1 MGAGNWHF
9 HIASFDTHSD
19 FGRSLF
25 TKKQWETADDQ
36 EKRSLRAY
44 LGIADYKV
52 DRAAGVITF
61 NIANGGQT
69 PARDVRVVRNLD
81 PAWKEYAKNF
91 DFADLP
97 EAPGASRGSALI
109 YLASEK
115 FSIFA
120 SR

>member
-1 MGAGNWHF
+1 MSGGNQTKHPFEWALEIGIF
-9 HIASFDTHSD
+9 MLLLLTLIATSCAAY
-19 FGRSLF
+19 F

-52 DRAAGVITF
+52 DRAEGVITF

-69 PARDVRVVRNLD
+69 PARDVRVVRNLVLD

-91 DFADLP
+91 RLC
-97 EAPGASRGSALI
+97 
-109 YLASEK
+109 
-115 FSIFA
+115 
-120 SR
+120 